1 MVKVKVANNM
11 TAKEII
17 VEGETTVKECFAKAG
32 ISCDRSTVCI
42 DGQNLGTSQLNKTLN
57 ELGVVE
63 ETTIMAI
70 IKNDNAR

>member
-1 MVKVKVANNM
+1 MIKVKVENNM

-17 VEGETTVKECFAKAG
+17 IEGETTVKECFAKAG
-32 ISCDRSTVCI
+32 ISYERSTVCI
-42 DGQNLGTSQLNKTLN
+42 DGQNLGGAQLNKTLN
-57 ELGVVE
+57 ELGVVD